1 MKLWINNLPPHKS
14 DEDVRAF
21 VRKYTR
27 IEISAMTRIDD
38 DGASPGVLLEIA
50 GASGV
55 LLMGMQNRL
64 HRMYWEQRALAVQV
78 MSFADRG

>member
-14 DEDVRAF
+14 DEDVREF

-27 IEISAMTRIDD
+27 VEISAMFRIDD
-38 DGASPGVLLEIA
+38 GGASPGVLLEIE

-55 LLMGMQNRL
+55 LLMGMQRRL
-64 HRMYWEQRALAVQV
+64 HRMYWDLHALAVQV